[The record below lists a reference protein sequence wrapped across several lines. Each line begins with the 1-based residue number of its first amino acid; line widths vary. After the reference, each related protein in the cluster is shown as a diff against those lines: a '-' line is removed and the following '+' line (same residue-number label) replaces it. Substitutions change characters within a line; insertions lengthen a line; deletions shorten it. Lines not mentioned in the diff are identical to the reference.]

1 MTVSTIASQ
10 YFGVVK
16 SDRITYLPE
25 DRTITS
31 AKVDLKLTTEYI
43 TKLKHSARKWRMK
56 LSTFTVDDKEAI
68 VEIVRD
74 LNFNKTVFRGQ
85 QAVSITPKKD

>member
-1 MTVSTIASQ
+1 
-10 YFGVVK
+10 
-16 SDRITYLPE
+16 
-25 DRTITS
+25 
-31 AKVDLKLTTEYI
+31 
-43 TKLKHSARKWRMK
+43 MK
-56 LSTFTVDDKEAI
+56 LSTFTVEDKESI

>member
-31 AKVDLKLTTEYI
+31 AKVDLKLTTECI
-43 TKLKHSARKWRMK
+43 TKLKNLARKCRMK
-56 LSTFTVDDKEAI
+56 LSTFTVEDKEATGI
-68 VEIVRD
+68 IEIE
-74 LNFNKTVFRGQ
+74 
-85 QAVSITPKKD
+85 I